1 MQPLQ
6 PADVLPACLP
16 PPMLQV
22 GPCVG
27 ISMGDDLW
35 MSRYIIYRLAG
46 EPLVLQYQT
55 RPVSGADP
63 QAAAAAAPP
72 PTGH

>member
-1 MQPLQ
+1 
-6 PADVLPACLP
+6 
-16 PPMLQV
+16 MLQV

-55 RPVSGADP
+55 GVGGRPAGGSSRR
-63 QAAAAAAPP
+63 AAADRALK
-72 PTGH
+72 